1 MLLAPNAPGRPPFP
15 LPVLVRC
22 VECRVCAENLT
33 PLSSSLLWQVGVL
46 MNNAAIAPKGTSWQG
61 LENWHK
67 VFNVNVFGCVHVIP
81 ILG

>member
-1 MLLAPNAPGRPPFP
+1 MLLAPNAPGLPPFP

-22 VECRVCAENLT
+22 VECRVCAGNLT